1 MIEETYVTGSG
12 IRTRVLQ
19 AGSLDDE
26 EAVVFLHGVP
36 GSADAWR
43 PLMEEV
49 APVGRAVALDLPGFG
64 HADQPVDWSYSPA
77 AHADFIEGALGELG
91 IERAW
96 LVMHDLGGVGL
107 AWAVAHP
114 AKFAGAVIIDTGV
127 LVGYRWHAV
136 ARLFRAPVLGR
147 VSERAGRI
155 GFRQVM
161 AFYGRHPR
169 PLPAGTVDQW
179 VAGYDRGARRA
190 LLRFYRATPASAYE
204 ILIPALRA
212 LDRPALVIWGA
223 HDRFLPTVQAERQ
236 RLSFPS
242 AEVVVL
248 PDSGHYPHLDDPEG
262 VAAVVVPFLQRSMAG
277 ALP

>member
-1 MIEETYVTGSG
+1 MIEETHVTGSG
-12 IRTRVLQ
+12 IRTRALQ
-19 AGSLDDE
+19 AGSLEAE

-36 GSADAWR
+36 GSADVWR
-43 PLMEEV
+43 PLMSAV
-49 APVGRAVALDLPGFG
+49 AEFGRAVALDLPGFG
-64 HADQPVDWSYSPA
+64 QADQPADWSYSPA
-77 AHADFIEGALGELG
+77 AHAEFLAGVLDELG

-107 AWAVAHP
+107 PWAVAHP
-114 AKFAGAVIIDTGV
+114 AKFAGAVIMDTGV

-136 ARLFRAPVLGR
+136 ARIFRTPVLGR
-147 VSERAGRI
+147 LAERAGRI

-161 AFYGRHPR
+161 AFYGRRPR
-169 PLPAGTVDQW
+169 PLPHGTVDRW

-190 LLRFYRATPASAYE
+190 LLRFYRATPAAAYE
-204 ILIPALRA
+204 ILVPALRE
-212 LDRPALVIWGA
+212 LDRPALVVWGA

-248 PDSGHYPHLDDPEG
+248 PESGHYPHLDDPEG
-262 VAAVVVPFLQRSMAG
+262 VAAVVIPFLRRTRNG
-277 ALP
+277 RPD

>member
-1 MIEETYVTGSG
+1 MIEEAHITGFG

-19 AGSLDDE
+19 AGSQGE
-26 EAVVFLHGVP
+26 TEAVVFLHGVP
-36 GSADAWR
+36 GSADVWR
-43 PLMEEV
+43 PLLEHV
-49 APVGRAVALDLPGFG
+49 GQFGRAVALDWPGFG
-64 HADQPVDWSYSPA
+64 HADQPADWSYTTA
-77 AHADFIEGALGELG
+77 AHADFLAAVLDQLG

-114 AKFAGAVIIDTGV
+114 AKCAGTVIIDTGV

-147 VSERAGRI
+147 LAERAGRL
-155 GFRQVM
+155 GFRQVL

-169 PLPAGTVDQW
+169 PLPPGTVDDW
-179 VAGYDRGARRA
+179 VRGYDRGARRA
-190 LLRFYRATPASAYE
+190 LLRFYRATPASAFE
-204 ILIPALRA
+204 ILTPALRA
-212 LDRPALVIWGA
+212 MDRPALVVWGA
-223 HDRFLPTVQAERQ
+223 HDRFLPVVQAERQ

-262 VAAVVVPFLQRSMAG
+262 VAAVVVPFLRQHG
-277 ALP
+277 GWQ